1 MQLYRLFATCRGP
14 SQKKRDYTD
23 SPAAAEAIR
32 RSVFLEQ
39 ARKAGERVVGRLGD
53 ARSAGGAFAEILL
66 VGVARMLVVVAVQ
79 AYLTVSSNGMP
90 RR

>member
-1 MQLYRLFATCRGP
+1 M
-14 SQKKRDYTD
+14 
-23 SPAAAEAIR
+23 
-32 RSVFLEQ
+32 
-39 ARKAGERVVGRLGD
+39 GRLGD